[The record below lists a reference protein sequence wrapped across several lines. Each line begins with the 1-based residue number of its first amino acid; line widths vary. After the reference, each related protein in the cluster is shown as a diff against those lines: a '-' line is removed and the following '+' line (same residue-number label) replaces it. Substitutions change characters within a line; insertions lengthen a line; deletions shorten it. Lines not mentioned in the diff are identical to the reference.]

1 MTRLPAFPG
10 FPRNARR
17 FLAALAKNNRRDW
30 FQAHKAEFERDV
42 RQPMEALVQG
52 LNEGLRAIAPDYVTP
67 PKSSIFRMNRDVR
80 FSKDKSPYK
89 TQVAAHFPYRGG
101 APDAVAGFY
110 VALSAAGMKAGGGAY
125 MPGPPAL
132 ARLRAHVAEEG
143 DAFRRLTSGPALR
156 RDWGALD
163 TAPLKGMPRGW
174 KSDHPEAGL
183 LRLTRAFY
191 MVDLP
196 VDLVT
201 APDLLP
207 ELVRRWRAL
216 TPFVQHVDAVL
227 AGRRVPARA

>member
-1 MTRLPAFPG
+1 MSRLPEFPG
-10 FPRNARR
+10 FPRTARK

-30 FQAHKAEFERDV
+30 FLEHRAEFERDV
-42 RQPMEALVQG
+42 RRPMDALVLG
-52 LNEGLRAIAPDYVTP
+52 VNEGLRGFAPDYVTP

-89 TQVAAHFPYRGG
+89 TQVAAHFPCRGG

-110 VALSAAGMKAGGGAY
+110 VALSAAGIKTGGGAY

-132 ARLRAHVAEEG
+132 ARLRAHVADEG
-143 DAFRRLTSGPALR
+143 EAFRKLTSGAALR
-156 RDWGALD
+156 RDWGTLD
-163 TAPLKGMPRGW
+163 TAPLKGMSRGW
-174 KSDHPEAGL
+174 KSDHPEADL

-196 VDLVT
+196 LDLVT
-201 APDLLP
+201 SPDLLP
-207 ELVRRWRAL
+207 ELVRRLKVL
-216 TPFVQHVDAVL
+216 TPFVEHVDAVL